1 MAFTDSGFGNP
12 QGSSSTSIFSSF
24 GGSSCA
30 GGFRSVSTSSKY
42 VNGKMVRVTKVVENG
57 TETITEEVD
66 GQVTNRTVRQCG
78 NGALQAM
85 YDIRVESLSCVVKSR
100 LAKIMCQLSIA
111 FWRCS
116 QLFNWI
122 DIRHGYQTRH
132 SGVHTLTKYHIFWN
146 TVIKVSCLHLYDYN
160 FSYVEQNTSDISIMH
175 VFFTI
180 L

>member
-30 GGFRSVSTSSKY
+30 GGFR
-42 VNGKMVRVTKVVENG
+42 
-57 TETITEEVD
+57 
-66 GQVTNRTVRQCG
+66 
-78 NGALQAM
+78 

-146 TVIKVSCLHLYDYN
+146 TVIKVNQRQH
-160 FSYVEQNTSDISIMH
+160 
-175 VFFTI
+175 
-180 L
+180 

>member
-100 LAKIMCQLSIA
+100 LAKIMKLRHSCFKIKITLDSENSLLKLLISIQWRLSI
-111 FWRCS
+111 
-116 QLFNWI
+116 N
-122 DIRHGYQTRH
+122 D
-132 SGVHTLTKYHIFWN
+132 
-146 TVIKVSCLHLYDYN
+146 
-160 FSYVEQNTSDISIMH
+160 
-175 VFFTI
+175 
-180 L
+180 